1 VLAIEWRIDARNDL
15 AEIVG
20 FIAKENPAAAR
31 RFTALIDA
39 AIAPLARQ
47 PYLFRRSERVPG
59 TREVVVHPNYVVVY
73 RVQSTKIEILAVA
86 HSRQQY
92 PQSRTISVP
101 T

>member
-1 VLAIEWRIDARNDL
+1 MLAIEWRIDARNDL
-15 AEIVG
+15 VEIVG

-31 RFTALIDA
+31 RFKTLIDA

-59 TREVVVHPNYVVVY
+59 TREIVVHPNYVVY

-92 PQSRTISVP
+92 PQSRTIYVP

>member
-1 VLAIEWRIDARNDL
+1 MNARNDL
-15 AEIVG
+15 AEIVA
-20 FIAKENPAAAR
+20 FIAQENPAAAR
-31 RFTALIDA
+31 RFKTLIDA

-73 RVQSTKIEILAVA
+73 RVQATKIQILAVA
-86 HSRQQY
+86 HARQRH
-92 PQSRTISVP
+92 PKALTVDVP